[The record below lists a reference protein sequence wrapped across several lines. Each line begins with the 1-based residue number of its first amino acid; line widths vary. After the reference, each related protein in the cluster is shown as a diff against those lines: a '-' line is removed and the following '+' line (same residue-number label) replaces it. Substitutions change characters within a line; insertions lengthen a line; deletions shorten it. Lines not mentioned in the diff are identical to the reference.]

1 MSLEVD
7 KQECQQ
13 MLERLQK
20 QIGQAQQVLNESQ
33 KMFWVWSGRLEQI
46 EIQLKRESEAEESKP
61 DDGDKRKGAL

>member
-1 MSLEVD
+1 MTLEAD

-20 QIGQAQQVLNESQ
+20 QIGQAQNVLQESQ

-46 EIQLKRESEAEESKP
+46 EIQLKRESEAEEGKP